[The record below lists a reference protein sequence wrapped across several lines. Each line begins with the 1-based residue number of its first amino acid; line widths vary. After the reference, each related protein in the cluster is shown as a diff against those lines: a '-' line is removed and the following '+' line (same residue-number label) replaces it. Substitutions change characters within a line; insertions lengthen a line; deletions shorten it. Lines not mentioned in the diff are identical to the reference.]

1 MGLCHYCVTDQTGG
15 VRVVVILTR
24 HGGVRLV
31 CAMVLQ
37 HSSFLLSLQIKQ
49 VRRATREEKKKKAMA
64 MREKELGA
72 LGLQVSFGL
81 TFTHALVHIHLYMH
95 LDNVV

>member
-1 MGLCHYCVTDQTGG
+1 MESLDLCHYCITDQTWSEGMCNG
-15 VRVVVILTR
+15 ATAELS
-24 HGGVRLV
+24 L
-31 CAMVLQ
+31 
-37 HSSFLLSLQIKQ
+37 LLSLQIKQ
-49 VRRATREEKKKKAMA
+49 VRRATREEKKRRAMA

-81 TFTHALVHIHLYMH
+81 AFTHALIHIRLYMH

>member
-1 MGLCHYCVTDQTGG
+1 
-15 VRVVVILTR
+15 
-24 HGGVRLV
+24 
-31 CAMVLQ
+31 MVLQ

-49 VRRATREEKKKKAMA
+49 VRRATREEKKRKAMA

-72 LGLQVSFGL
+72 LGLQVSCGL
-81 TFTHALVHIHLYMH
+81 TFTRALVHIHLYMH